1 MSLYDQRFLAW
12 TQAPEMESPE
22 SPTYEPDTDG
32 EGMEVTVDS
41 PAFEPSTDNEE
52 LEGNFIS
59 A

>member
-1 MSLYDQRFLAW
+1 
-12 TQAPEMESPE
+12 MESPE